1 MNAEEIIGLLNQEP
15 EMNPDAHDGSYELMR
30 EIVAAYSK
38 LADYSSINFKDLN
51 AVYAMA
57 IGTWKLNVEKKKEYV
72 HAGHLPQ
79 EQKER
84 MTNVI
89 DNVWN
94 NACYE
99 RYSNRENR
107 GPSIGMFGTGFYSFE
122 NKADA
127 KSCQRFI
134 KMLVDIASLDD
145 DNLIFD
151 VCSKV
156 FDSNFNGM
164 QAASASVMLHCLKPY
179 TFPIL
184 NANFGDGT
192 VYGPLGI
199 KLEKPGRIT
208 TYIDNCRRIKKFR
221 DEKLS
226 VKNYRILDRFP
237 RKYHLSNLDKYTP
250 TLEEY
255 DPEITTEKYIEIF
268 RNNKKSL
275 DTVYYIYD
283 IGGEATCSTLAT
295 KYGNTAQHYNSNA
308 TYLSKIIHNIT
319 KCPLN
324 KREDDSGNWYWP
336 ILFQG
341 RYTER
346 GEQGIFSWKLRQPV
360 FDAISEL
367 ADEGFF
373 DDLIPEEKENMKT
386 TISKN
391 TILYGPPGTGK
402 TYNTVIYSVAIIEN
416 KSVEEVSEEAMTDY
430 SGLKARYDQY
440 KKDDRVAFVT
450 FHQSY
455 GYEEFIEGIK
465 PVVDNGDQD
474 ESSLEYTIEPGVFK
488 RFCERAAIPKKQK
501 NKDFGLNASPTVWKV
516 SLQGTGENP
525 TRRECLNNGHIRIG
539 WDEYGPEITEST
551 VNDDVYFGGIAP
563 LNAFINKMK
572 IGDIVLS
579 CYSSTQIDA
588 IGIVTG
594 DYVFDESFDYYKR
607 VRNVKWLAKDI
618 REDIVELNGG
628 RTLTLST
635 VYKLNIPARDVLDIV
650 SKYQNDTDVSL
661 ESSDENYVFV
671 IDEINRGNISKI
683 FGELI
688 TLIEEN
694 KRLGAKEE
702 STVKLPYSASLFG
715 VPNNIYILG
724 TMNTADRSIAIMD
737 TALRRRFSFEEMLPD
752 SNVLRELGDPVIY
765 QDGISVNVAN
775 MLDIINERITFLF
788 DREHTIGHAFFIPL
802 IDDPS
807 IGTLAKI
814 FEKSIIPLLQEYFYE
829 DYAKI
834 QLVLGDDG
842 KTGDKKQYQFIFDED
857 MEANKIFETVQELD
871 SEKKYSINYPAFQK
885 IESYKYI
892 SKRL

>member
-1 MNAEEIIGLLNQEP
+1 MDAAKIIELLNQET

-30 EIVAAYSK
+30 ECVRAYSK

-72 HAGHLPQ
+72 YAGHLPDA
-79 EQKER
+79 EKET
-84 MTNVI
+84 MAGVI
-89 DNVWN
+89 DAVWDH
-94 NACYE
+94 ACRGKYT
-99 RYSNRENR
+99 NREGK

-145 DNLIFD
+145 DNQIFD

-156 FDSNFNGM
+156 FDSDFNGM

-192 VYGPLGI
+192 IYGPLGI

-221 DEKLS
+221 DENLS

-237 RKYHLSNLDKYTP
+237 RKHNLSDASKYFPSLD
-250 TLEEY
+250 EY
-255 DPEITTEKYIEIF
+255 DPGISSEQYIQLFQDSNIINK
-268 RNNKKSL
+268 NNL
-275 DTVYYIYD
+275 DTIYYIYLM
-283 IGGEATCSTLAT
+283 GGEATCTAIAGE
-295 KYGNTAQHYNSNA
+295 YGNTAQHYSANA
-308 TYLSKIIHNIT
+308 TNLAKAVQTATNCSLSE
-319 KCPLN
+319 
-324 KREDDSGNWYWP
+324 REAGPDRYWS

-341 RYTER
+341 RHIDNTH
-346 GEQGIFSWKLRQPV
+346 FSWRLRKPL
-360 FDAISEL
+360 FDAIEVL
-367 ADEGFF
+367 DGEGFF
-373 DDLIPEEKENMKT
+373 EFMTSEEAEEMKT

-402 TYNTVIYSVAIIEN
+402 TYNTVIYAVAIIEN
-416 KSVEEVSEEAMTDY
+416 KSVDEIKEEATKDY
-430 SGLKARYDQY
+430 SAVKARYDSY
-440 KKDDRVAFVT
+440 KKEDRIAFVT

-474 ESSLEYTIEPGVFK
+474 DSRLEYTIKSGVFK
-488 RFCERAAIPKKQK
+488 KFCERAAIPKKQK
-501 NKDFGLNASPTVWKV
+501 NKDYGLNASPTVWKV

-525 TRRECLNNGHIRIG
+525 TRRECFNNGHIRIG
-539 WDEYGPEITEST
+539 WDEYGPEITENT
-551 VNDDVYFGGIAP
+551 VNDEVYFGGIAP

-594 DYVFDESFDYYKR
+594 DYEFDESFDYYRR
-607 VRNVKWLAKDI
+607 VRNVKWLVKDI

-650 SKYQNDTDVSL
+650 SKYQNDTNASL
-661 ESSDENYVFV
+661 ESSNENCVFI

-715 VPNNIYILG
+715 VPNNVYILG

-752 SNVLRELGDPVIY
+752 SDVLRELSDPVIY
-765 QDGISVNVAN
+765 QDGITVNVAN

-788 DREHTIGHAFFIPL
+788 DREHTIGHAFFMPL
-802 IDDPS
+802 IDAPS

-871 SEKKYSINYPAFQK
+871 SEKKYLINYPAFQK

-892 SKRL
+892 SKKL

>member
-15 EMNPDAHDGSYELMR
+15 EMNPDSHDGSYELMR
-30 EIVAAYSK
+30 EIVKAYSK
-38 LADYSSINFKDLN
+38 LEDYSSINFKDLN

-72 HAGHLPQ
+72 NAGHLPQ
-79 EQKER
+79 EEKDK
-84 MTNVI
+84 MTKVI
-89 DNVWN
+89 DDVWN

-99 RYSNRENR
+99 RYSNRENM

-134 KMLVDIASLDD
+134 KMLVDIANLTD
-145 DNLIFD
+145 DNQIFD

-156 FDSNFNGM
+156 FDSDFNGM

-179 TFPIL
+179 TFPII

-221 DEKLS
+221 DENLT

-237 RKYHLSNLDKYTP
+237 RKHNLSDASKYFP
-250 TLEEY
+250 LLEEY
-255 DPEITTEKYIEIF
+255 DPGISSEQYIQLFQDSSIINK
-268 RNNKKSL
+268 NNL
-275 DTVYYIYD
+275 DTIYYIYLM
-283 IGGEATCSTLAT
+283 GGEATCTAIAGE
-295 KYGNTAQHYNSNA
+295 YGNTAQHYSANA
-308 TYLSKIIHNIT
+308 TNLAKAVQSATNCRLSERADG
-319 KCPLN
+319 PD
-324 KREDDSGNWYWP
+324 RYWS

-341 RYTER
+341 RHIDSTH
-346 GEQGIFSWKLRQPV
+346 FSWRLRKPL
-360 FDAISEL
+360 FDAIEVL
-367 ADEGFF
+367 DGEGFF
-373 DDLIPEEKENMKT
+373 EFMTSEEAEEMKT

-402 TYNTVIYSVAIIEN
+402 TFNTVIYAVAIIEN
-416 KSVEEVSEEAMTDY
+416 KAVEEVRKEASANYLAVKT
-430 SGLKARYDQY
+430 RYDAY
-440 KKDDRVAFVT
+440 TSKGRIAFTT

-455 GYEEFIEGIK
+455 GYEDFIEGIK
-465 PVVDNGDQD
+465 PIMTEGNDDIGYRI
-474 ESSLEYTIEPGVFK
+474 ESGIFK
-488 RFCERAAIPKKQK
+488 EFCDRASVPSTKETNNYGI
-501 NKDFGLNASPTVWKV
+501 NKDPAVWKV
-516 SLQGTGENP
+516 SLGGTHENP
-525 TRRECLNNGHIRIG
+525 VRTECMQNSHIRIG
-539 WDEYGPEITEST
+539 WDNYGPDIADRMDELE
-551 VNDDVYFGGIAP
+551 GGKRV
-563 LNAFINKMK
+563 LNAFYNVMRV
-572 IGDIVLS
+572 GDIVLS
-579 CYSSTQIDA
+579 CYSATEIDA
-588 IGIVTG
+588 VGVITG
-594 DYVFDESFDYYKR
+594 DVEWDDSYGQYKR
-607 VRNVKWLAKDI
+607 LRKVNWLVKGI
-618 REDIVELNGG
+618 REDIVELNKGYQM
-628 RTLTLST
+628 TLAT
-635 VYKLNIPARDVLDIV
+635 VYWMSIPIRDILTIV
-650 SKYQNDTDVSL
+650 EKNLPQSTKKTPIND
-661 ESSDENYVFV
+661 EKYVFV
-671 IDEINRGNISKI
+671 IDEINRGNISKV

-688 TLIEEN
+688 TLIEET
-694 KRLGAKEE
+694 KRIGSAEE
-702 STVKLPYSASLFG
+702 LFVELPYSHSKFG
-715 VPNNIYILG
+715 VPNNVYILG

-752 SNVLRELGDPVIY
+752 SDVLRELGDPVIY
-765 QDGISVNVAN
+765 QDGITVNVAN

-788 DREHTIGHAFFIPL
+788 DREHTIGHAFFMPL

-842 KTGDKKQYQFIFDED
+842 KKGDKKQYQFIFDED